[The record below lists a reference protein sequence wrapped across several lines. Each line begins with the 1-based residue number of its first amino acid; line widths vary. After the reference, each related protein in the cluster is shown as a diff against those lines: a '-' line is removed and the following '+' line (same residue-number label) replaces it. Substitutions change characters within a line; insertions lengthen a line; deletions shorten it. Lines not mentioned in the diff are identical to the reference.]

1 MPEASRQPRS
11 RYPFFAPITTRWMDN
26 DAYGHVNNVT
36 YYSYFDTAVNLYLV
50 REGGLD
56 IQHSGTIGVVVESGC
71 RYHEGI
77 AYPEPIEAG
86 VRVGE
91 LRNRAVRYEVGIFRE
106 GGAESVADGHFVH
119 VFVDRATRKAVPI
132 PDRVRAALEK
142 LK

>member
-11 RYPFFAPITTRWMDN
+11 RYPFFASITTRWMDN

-56 IQHSGTIGVVVESGC
+56 IQRSETIGVVIESGC

-142 LK
+142 LE